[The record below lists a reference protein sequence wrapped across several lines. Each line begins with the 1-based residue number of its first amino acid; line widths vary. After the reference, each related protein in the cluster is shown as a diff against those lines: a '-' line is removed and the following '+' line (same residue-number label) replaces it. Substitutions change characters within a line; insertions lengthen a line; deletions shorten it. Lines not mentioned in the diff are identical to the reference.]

1 MTSLPI
7 IYFSVF
13 DMEYQKNYDQTA
25 ASPSK
30 VNRRKFFMTNPS
42 LYKIGI

>member
-25 ASPSK
+25 DSRLK
-30 VNRRKFFMTNPS
+30 VDRGKFFMTNPS